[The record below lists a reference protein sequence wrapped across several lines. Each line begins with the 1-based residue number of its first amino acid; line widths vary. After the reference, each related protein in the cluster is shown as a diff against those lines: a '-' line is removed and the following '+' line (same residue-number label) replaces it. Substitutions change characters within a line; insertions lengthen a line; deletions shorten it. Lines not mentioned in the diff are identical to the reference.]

1 MNTYRVCLFGHRQ
14 LYDLRMIEQRLSLII
29 NNMIQTKPFVEFFLG
44 RNGEFDEFAASVIKR
59 VQREQNEKNSELT
72 LVLPYKVSNINYY
85 EKYYDNII
93 IPESLYMAHP
103 KAAITLK
110 NHYMI
115 GNSDLVIVYV
125 EKKGGA
131 YSAMKYAEKQC
142 KEIIN
147 IALECYQ
154 YQ

>member
-1 MNTYRVCLFGHRQ
+1 
-14 LYDLRMIEQRLSLII
+14 
-29 NNMIQTKPFVEFFLG
+29 
-44 RNGEFDEFAASVIKR
+44 
-59 VQREQNEKNSELT
+59 
-72 LVLPYKVSNINYY
+72 
-85 EKYYDNII
+85 
-93 IPESLYMAHP
+93 MAHP

-115 GNSDLVIVYV
+115 DNSDLVIVYV